1 MGPGF
6 RRETDLE
13 QPIERFRKH
22 LAGVDEIGEADLAAA
37 AQRSAVTV
45 AARRLGSLRPE
56 C

>member
-6 RRETDLE
+6 RRETDLK
-13 QPIERFRKH
+13 QPIEPFRKH
-22 LAGVDEIGEADLAAA
+22 LAEVDEVEEADLEGA

>member
-13 QPIERFRKH
+13 QPIEPFRKH